1 MLLIVLI
8 PDNSDTEDET
18 FDTRKTNLADRNNPE
33 ETNSGDFPD
42 ITMSPRVVPDA
53 HHKIEM
59 PNSFS
64 ETQNPKNDSEM
75 IGQILIDPKLQEIS
89 SSSHSKK
96 HHHKSKKKRNKKSQ
110 SSLKNEESDNKE
122 EIIPTT
128 ARPRSLEAIISDMP
142 AFPDSEYETSNN
154 MQNETIKFENK
165 DDNLGEYQEIES
177 QETTLKDTGSGMN
190 NTSFSKTQSELREP
204 KQPEHSKYDY
214 LGELVDPKSEM
225 SQETNEQELLNEE
238 RLNFFQFL
246 RKHPEEHFL
255 YELWLIYY
263 YINFVNGWLLLP
275 IVICYF
281 LSGHFSFKM
290 RVVDSIKYNLK
301 YYLVMLVVVAIVLVI
316 ILIQGNS
323 FKQVFQI
330 SLSIY
335 NTLFYMIF
343 LVSMAH
349 GLARLP
355 AKYFKAPSVRSQY
368 KTKANSFLSKMSKY
382 STRLKVLNEY
392 RYILATFDEL
402 SIEQFEPE
410 KRIIYSL
417 LEQIK
422 TIELNH
428 DQRQKLKKSKLFKS
442 FAGRKSNFV
451 NLHALIIKDNYKL
464 QMERAYVFENVKSL
478 LRLNRLCHRLNGSPL
493 AFNSAEYKELG
504 SEEMAKRSWVFN
516 CCPKLEGA
524 YHRSIKKYLGWSLAC
539 VLAISSLGLLTV
551 QIFGVV
557 LQQDVYN
564 TMASISSHVP
574 GVFLIIYYIAYLS
587 FCTYYFFFRFNL
599 FGVVGIKRGNKSNVY
614 ALFYSSSMFV
624 YLTYPICMN
633 VFGLLVNSDNSCFQE
648 ALGKQ
653 EVAEIAGFS
662 LFNLGPLVILLVV
675 VLTCFNVL
683 GRVLRKLGVG
693 IDELQTSHLDIS
705 NLEVVENKLGAQVL
719 EALEHFQEYRSCI
732 DQSFQTL
739 SLIE

>member
-1 MLLIVLI
+1 MPIVLI
-8 PDNSDTEDET
+8 PENSDIEDET
-18 FDTRKTNLADRNNPE
+18 FNYQKTNLSNKINPE
-33 ETNSGDFPD
+33 EVNSGDFSD
-42 ITMSPRVVPDA
+42 SKMSPTVVPDA
-53 HHKIEM
+53 HHKFEI
-59 PNSFS
+59 PNSLS
-64 ETQNPKNDSEM
+64 ETPNLKNENEM
-75 IGQILIDPKLQEIS
+75 TSQILIDPKLHEIS

-96 HHHKSKKKRNKKSQ
+96 HHHKSKKNRNKKSEI
-110 SSLKNEESDNKE
+110 SLKNEESDNKE
-122 EIIPTT
+122 EIIPTN
-128 ARPRSLEAIISDMP
+128 ARPRSLEAIISDNS
-142 AFPDSEYETSNN
+142 AVPDSEYESSNN
-154 MQNETIKFENK
+154 KQNEAYKFEDKN
-165 DDNLGEYQEIES
+165 DNLGEYQEIES
-177 QETTLKDTGSGMN
+177 QETTLKDTGSGMTN
-190 NTSFSKTQSELREP
+190 ISLSKTQSELREAN
-204 KQPEHSKYDY
+204 QSKYEY
-214 LGELVDPKSEM
+214 LGELVDPRSDL
-225 SQETNEQELLNEE
+225 SQDSKEQELLNEE

-301 YYLVMLVVVAIVLVI
+301 YYLVMLLVVAIVLVI

-335 NTLFYMIF
+335 NTMFYTIF

-368 KTKANSFLSKMSKY
+368 KAKANSFLSKMSKY

-417 LEQIK
+417 IEQIK

-516 CCPKLEGA
+516 CCPKLEGP

-633 VFGLLVNSDNSCFQE
+633 VFGFLVNSDNSCFQE

-662 LFNLGPLVILLVV
+662 LFNLGPLVIFLVV

-683 GRVLRKLGVG
+683 GRVLLKLGVG

-719 EALEHFQEYRSCI
+719 EALEHLQEYRSCI